1 VTNVLGPTALVVLVP
16 MVAAALE
23 LGVAAGLERAGGLVP
38 QSGVEVTVTVATD
51 TETTVTVTI
60 PFVPTA
66 IVGVTTLGVVD
77 TVGVG
82 VGTIGGIEGDDED
95 RVTTVGAVAGLDV
108 AVAITGEGEGD
119 VKIVKI

>member
-23 LGVAAGLERAGGLVP
+23 LGVAAGLERAGGLAP

-82 VGTIGGIEGDDED
+82 VGTIWGDDED

-108 AVAITGEGEGD
+108 AVAMTGEGEGD